1 MSAVRNHPTTGE
13 EVWCNQASV
22 SHGSYYLHLPNPT
35 VKDPKL
41 APSHTGH
48 ADGRELTQVELD
60 AIREAQWR
68 WSRAHSWQPGDL
80 LVLDNQAVA
89 HGRIGFLSSASRRV
103 VVAITK

>member
-1 MSAVRNHPTTGE
+1 MSAVRSHPTTGE

-22 SHGSYYLHLPNPT
+22 SHGSYYLNLPNPT

-48 ADGRELTQVELD
+48 ADGRELSQAELD
-60 AIREAQWR
+60 LIREGQWS

-89 HGRIGFLSSASRRV
+89 HGRLGFCPSASRRV

>member
-1 MSAVRNHPTTGE
+1 MSAVRSHQSTGE
-13 EVWCNQASV
+13 DVWCNQASV

-48 ADGRELTQVELD
+48 ADGRELSQVELD
-60 AIREAQWR
+60 LIREGQWR
-68 WSRAHSWQPGDL
+68 WSRAHTWQPGDL
-80 LVLDNQAVA
+80 LVLDNRAVA
-89 HGRIGFLSSASRRV
+89 HGRLGFLPSASRKV

>member
-1 MSAVRNHPTTGE
+1 MSAVRSHPVTGE
-13 EVWCNQASV
+13 DVWCNQASV
-22 SHGSYYLHLPNPT
+22 SHGSYYLHLPDPT

-60 AIREAQWR
+60 LIREGQWK
-68 WSRAHSWQPGDL
+68 WSRAHTWQPGDL
-80 LVLDNQAVA
+80 LVLDNRAVA
-89 HGRIGFLSSASRRV
+89 HGRIGFLPSASRRV